1 MSGLP
6 VFILVVLVA
15 VIILWRHFGLL
26 KKKAATPR
34 QEPSVDRRDDVED
47 NLLVSPVTAA
57 RAQAAQSKPVVSVVP
72 AKRGATRVSAFPP
85 PVDYDIYDVPAYLRK
100 GVEFSFV

>member
-1 MSGLP
+1 MNGLT

-15 VIILWRHFGLL
+15 VSILWCKCGWL
-26 KKKAATPR
+26 KKKAKTPR

-57 RAQAAQSKPVVSVVP
+57 RAQAAQSKLVVSAGP

-85 PVDYDIYDVPAYLRK
+85 PVDYDMYDVPAYLRK
-100 GVEFSFV
+100 GVAFSFV